1 MIVATLKNYTISTT
15 DVDSSQLYFEHN
27 RLGDESSGG
36 MWFEG
41 KELVDYDGVFALPKS
56 VVEYLTSVG
65 YNMEY
70 AGLELDS
77 DEIPHSA

>member
-1 MIVATLKNYTISTT
+1 MNTTELKNYTIYPTET
-15 DVDSSQLYFEHN
+15 GGKLYFEHN
-27 RLGDESSGG
+27 RLGDECSGG

-41 KELVDYDGVFALPKS
+41 KELVDYDGVFALPKA
-56 VVEYLTSVG
+56 VVDYLISLG